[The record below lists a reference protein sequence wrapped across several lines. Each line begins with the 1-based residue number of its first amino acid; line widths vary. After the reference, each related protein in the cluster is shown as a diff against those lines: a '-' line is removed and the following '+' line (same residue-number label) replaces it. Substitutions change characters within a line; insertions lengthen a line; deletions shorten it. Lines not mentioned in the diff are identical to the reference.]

1 MHQKSSKSTPKQK
14 ETVLVMQGGG
24 SLGAYEC
31 GVCKVLVKHDIE
43 FDIIA
48 GTSIGA
54 INAAIIAAGYTKE
67 DGIRS
72 SVKRCENFWLE
83 LAENVVLPTF
93 LPYRERSQLA
103 AAYSLFYGNQKA
115 FTPLWWSALLLFFQ
129 FTILVQY

>member
-1 MHQKSSKSTPKQK
+1 MTIKSSIRNASKQK

-31 GVCKVLVKHDIE
+31 GVCKVLAKHDIE

-67 DGIRS
+67 NGIRS
-72 SVKRCENFWLE
+72 SAKKCEDFWLE
-83 LAENVVLPTF
+83 LAENVMLPTF
-93 LPYRERSQLA
+93 LSYKERSQFA
-103 AAYSLFYGNQKA
+103 ACYSLFYGNQKA
-115 FTPLWWSALLLFFQ
+115 FTPLWVKPGGLPYYY
-129 FTILVQY
+129 VRN